1 MSSLDC
7 TIFNIIKGFNRVSL
21 FCTDRAPILLLL
33 AKKLRGK
40 KKKLEVN
47 NLLVEV
53 ICVLMEYRDFRYNW
67 RSVLL
72 VEDIIPIGGT
82 KKRMSFDILDA
93 SF

>member
-1 MSSLDC
+1 MHRS
-7 TIFNIIKGFNRVSL
+7 
-21 FCTDRAPILLLL
+21 CTDLIIAR
-33 AKKLRGK
+33 KKIEAQK
-40 KKKLEVN
+40 EEVGSKR
-47 NLLVEV
+47 LLVEV
-53 ICVLMEYRDFRYNW
+53 ICVLMKYRDFRYNW